1 MEQLWTQNTRTDTA
15 PRSKALPAAL
25 RAGVAGV
32 LIAATCLGTA
42 PAMAFNKAALD
53 HGPQETVVLDEDNLA
68 VTVSAAADGQADPLD
83 SEMTIWVGEVQIQG
97 RNTVWV
103 ELIDSYGE
111 VVYESEVGTNETH
124 LLPDGRAVV
133 VRDLHSDTNVAK
145 LDTSRVISDTPMLVT
160 RRVVES
166 PETSASVEFVE
177 AAPAPKQEKPSQML
191 SLAAVG
197 QVIWANVVAFF
208 DAAASRIQVAWNWI
222 KDTLPA

>member
-1 MEQLWTQNTRTDTA
+1 
-15 PRSKALPAAL
+15 
-25 RAGVAGV
+25 
-32 LIAATCLGTA
+32 
-42 PAMAFNKAALD
+42 MAFSKTTLD
-53 HGPQETVVLDEDNLA
+53 HAPQKTVVLDEDKLA
-68 VTVSAAADGQADPLD
+68 VTVSAASESQTDPLD

-177 AAPAPKQEKPSQML
+177 AAPAPKQDKHSPML
-191 SLAAVG
+191 NIASVG
-197 QVIWANVVAFF
+197 QVIWANIVAFF
-208 DAAASRIQVAWNWI
+208 DAAATRIQVAWNWI